1 MYRYTCPT
9 CKIVIEVARR
19 DDARFRPFCSDRCKM
34 IDLGRWFNEEY
45 RVSEPLSG
53 ASEDQPANR
62 DEIPDHSALDRRP
75 VEPTDNSD

>member
-1 MYRYTCPT
+1 
-9 CKIVIEVARR
+9 
-19 DDARFRPFCSDRCKM
+19 M